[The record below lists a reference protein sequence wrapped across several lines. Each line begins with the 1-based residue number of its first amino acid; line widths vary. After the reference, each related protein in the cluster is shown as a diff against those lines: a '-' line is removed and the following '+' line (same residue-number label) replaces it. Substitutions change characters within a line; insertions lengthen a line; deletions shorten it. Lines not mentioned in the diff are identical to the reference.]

1 MQIYVKLYLESMVR
15 ATFDLV
21 RKIKAGFPREV
32 LIEQKSETGNG
43 VVGSTVLSGIMTFQ
57 STIDRILD
65 GGVPDSQRVW

>member
-1 MQIYVKLYLESMVR
+1 MQIYVKLYLENMVR

-43 VVGSTVLSGIMTFQ
+43 VVGSTVLSGIMTFR

-65 GGVPDSQRVW
+65 GGVPDSQHVW